1 MRTAN
6 LQSVY
11 GLKFNPFLPDLPLE
25 ALYVAAPVEA
35 FIRRC
40 ESHVTEGG
48 FAMLTGLPG
57 LGKSTAMRLLEARLS
72 RSRDVFVRSLTY
84 PQCRIGDFYRELGD
98 AFGVSLS
105 WSNRWGAFK
114 MVREKWQAH
123 LETTRT
129 RPVLFIDEAQ
139 LMVPAVLHELRLLT
153 SKDFDSR
160 SLLFVVLAGDLRLQE
175 NLRSPDLLPLDSR
188 VRTRM
193 RLEPPTVPDLVEYLR
208 HVLDKAG
215 NARLLTDGAINALAE
230 HAAGSCRS
238 MMGLG
243 NDLLHA
249 AVSQDVR
256 QLDEKLFFSVF
267 AMTPPPQPKADATKR
282 RR

>member
-1 MRTAN
+1 MRDSK
-6 LQSVY
+6 LQTLY
-11 GLKFNPFLPDLPLE
+11 GLKFNPFLPDVPLE
-25 ALYVAAPVEA
+25 ALYAPAPVEV

-40 ESHVTEGG
+40 EAHVVEGG
-48 FAMLTGLPG
+48 FAMLTGVPG
-57 LGKSTAMRLLEARLS
+57 LGKSAAMRMLEARLS
-72 RSRDVFVRSLTY
+72 RMRDVLTRSLTY

-98 AFGVSLS
+98 LFGVSLS
-105 WSNRWGAFK
+105 WSNRWGSFK
-114 MVREKWQAH
+114 MVRDKWQAH
-123 LETTRT
+123 LETTRM

-139 LMVPAVLHELRLLT
+139 QMIPTVLQELRLLT

-160 SLLFVVLAGDLRLQE
+160 SLLFVVLAGDLRLPE

-193 RLEPPTVPDLVEYLR
+193 RLEPPSVPELIEYLR

-215 NARLLTDGAINALAE
+215 NAQLLTPGAIGAVAE
-230 HAAGSCRS
+230 HAAGNCRT
-238 MMGLG
+238 MMDFA

-249 AVSQDVR
+249 AVARDAR
-256 QLDEKLFFSVF
+256 QIDEKLFFEVF
-267 AMTPPPQPKADATKR
+267 AMTPPKPDNTKR